1 MRKFLAILA
10 DILAELTDQRAYR
23 SYLARHGVEHSGEE
37 WRRFSDERWAA
48 KARRGRC
55 C

>member
-1 MRKFLAILA
+1 MKKLLAILA
-10 DILAELTDQRAYR
+10 GILAELTDQRAYR
-23 SYLARHGVEHSGEE
+23 TYLAWHGVEHSADQ
-37 WRRFSDERWAA
+37 WRRFCDQRWAA